1 MTNFIT
7 IFAAIVAAQIF
18 ATLLCFGV
26 LLNDWMRSKVSK
38 LYTKMVMKI
47 VDDFEEIVEDQEKIE
62 S

>member
-18 ATLLCFGV
+18 ASMLYIGLMF
-26 LLNDWMRSKVSK
+26 NDWVRSKVTK
-38 LYTKMVMKI
+38 LYTKMAMKI
-47 VDDFEEIVEDQEKIE
+47 VENLEDGIENQEKIE